1 MKMKMKNWDAGIPLD
16 ETHLVEVLF
25 LRRPE
30 NSEPQPRKVKAI
42 TFTRYQWLMFRS
54 TMDGLFDE
62 LPY

>member
-1 MKMKMKNWDAGIPLD
+1 MKMKSKNWDAGIPLD

-25 LRRPE
+25 FRKPE
-30 NSEPQPRKVKAI
+30 DSEPELRKVKAI

-54 TMDGLFDE
+54 AIDGLFNE

>member
-1 MKMKMKNWDAGIPLD
+1 MKMKGKNWDVGIPLD

-30 NSEPQPRKVKAI
+30 NSEPQLRKVKAI

-54 TMDGLFDE
+54 AMDGLFN
-62 LPY
+62 